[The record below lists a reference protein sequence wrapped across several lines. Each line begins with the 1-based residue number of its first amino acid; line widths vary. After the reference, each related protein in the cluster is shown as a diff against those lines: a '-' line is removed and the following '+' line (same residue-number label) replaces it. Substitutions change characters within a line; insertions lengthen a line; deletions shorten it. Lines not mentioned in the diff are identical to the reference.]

1 MLLDTT
7 GTYRQV
13 VVHISY
19 TCNSDYNADNHK
31 HTYPTELRLKLDM
44 GIDVELDQRAS
55 ESKPAGQ
62 HEIISSSFYRAPE
75 HQQIQNG
82 HDTFEE
88 DDVQH
93 NNTAASPLE
102 VS

>member
-1 MLLDTT
+1 MILDTA
-7 GTYRQV
+7 GTYPHF

-44 GIDVELDQRAS
+44 GQRAN
-55 ESKPAGQ
+55 ESKPVGQ

-82 HDTFEE
+82 HDTFKD

-93 NNTAASPLE
+93 ITILRLPR
-102 VS
+102 